1 MKKLKQSI
9 KETKER
15 SKKVKKEKVRGKV
28 KNMKEEKLRSNKAI
42 TLIALVITIVL
53 NCREAAMAR
62 VNNKEI
68 NILKI

>member
-53 NCREAAMAR
+53 NCCEAAMAR
-62 VNNKEI
+62 VNSKEI